1 MEEGLGDKL
10 KEVGK
15 KALEKLGHGSD
26 EDMRKDL
33 QKKMGVPQTGKK
45 PTSEEVEQIDE
56 LTKST
61 LGSYVKG
68 AARDMSASRK
78 IATDFEHRAD
88 RAKKPSMKDA
98 ASRLSDKFNAIA
110 RKRNAGI
117 GKAVERLAKE
127 EFSIE
132 SFMAEEFTE
141 EQLDEMINEVLSK
154 SAKAGDWIHDF
165 VHSDNQIGRA
175 HV

>member
-1 MEEGLGDKL
+1 MLFRS
-10 KEVGK
+10 VGK

-56 LTKST
+56 LSKSTLSSYLDKKKSEFMKGKTQPGTKEYNKDVQNMGKAYDKMKKEEVEQIDELTKST

-78 IATDFEHRAD
+78 IATDFEHRAG
-88 RAKKPSMKDA
+88 RAKKSSMKDA
-98 ASRLSDKFNAIA
+98 AGRLSDKFNAI
-110 RKRNAGI
+110 
-117 GKAVERLAKE
+117 E
-127 EFSIE
+127 
-132 SFMAEEFTE
+132 
-141 EQLDEMINEVLSK
+141 
-154 SAKAGDWIHDF
+154 
-165 VHSDNQIGRA
+165 IGRA